1 MGYQSKRSKLI
12 TWGLLALLLVVL
24 IAKTFFIGYYKIPQN
39 GMYPNLPAGS
49 SLFANKRAYDGPSS
63 VKRGDIVIFVREQD
77 GRKYNYIWRVVGLP
91 GDKVEA
97 IEGSLKINGEP
108 VQRERLRELD
118 GKTIFREQIGEASY
132 EIALGQSQSPQIPN
146 ASVTVPE
153 AHFFVMGD
161 NRFDAWDSRK
171 FGPIPF
177 NSIIGKKL

>member
-1 MGYQSKRSKLI
+1 
-12 TWGLLALLLVVL
+12 
-24 IAKTFFIGYYKIPQN
+24 
-39 GMYPNLPAGS
+39 
-49 SLFANKRAYDGPSS
+49 
-63 VKRGDIVIFVREQD
+63 
-77 GRKYNYIWRVVGLP
+77 
-91 GDKVEA
+91 
-97 IEGSLKINGEP
+97 